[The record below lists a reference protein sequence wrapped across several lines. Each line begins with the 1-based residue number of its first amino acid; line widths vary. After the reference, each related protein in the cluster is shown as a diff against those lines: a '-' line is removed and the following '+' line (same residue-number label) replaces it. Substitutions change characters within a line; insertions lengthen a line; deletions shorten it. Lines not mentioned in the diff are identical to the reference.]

1 MEEFINTI
9 IKNLESNGF
18 PQKRVALPLEKMYE
32 IADQKELNFNKV
44 LEELSQKGI
53 SHSKEGDRIIFSQDT
68 MPNFDHL
75 AEMMN
80 GKNPGDLMKMAQE
93 MMAKMSPEQQ
103 EEIKNRVMNMD
114 PKERE
119 ELMNKA
125 KDMGMT

>member
-18 PQKRVALPLEKMYE
+18 PHKRVALPLEKMYE

-53 SHSKEGDRIIFSQDT
+53 SHTKQGDRIIFSQET
-68 MPNFDHL
+68 MPNFEHL

-80 GKNPGDLMKMAQE
+80 GKDPDELMKMAQE

-119 ELMNKA
+119 SLMNKA
-125 KDMGMT
+125 KDMGIA